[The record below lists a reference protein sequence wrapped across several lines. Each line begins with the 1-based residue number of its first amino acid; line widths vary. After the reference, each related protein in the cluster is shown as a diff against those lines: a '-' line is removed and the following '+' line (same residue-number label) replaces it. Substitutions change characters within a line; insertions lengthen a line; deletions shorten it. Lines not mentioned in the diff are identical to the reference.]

1 MPITDQLMA
10 DVAFRS
16 SDYNLS
22 GRSDTSRFGLTYV
35 VNDMLKFRVGI
46 NEAERAPSV
55 DNYYRPQSR
64 SLWTGADPCAN
75 SEETGLPV
83 YTAAECANTGVTS
96 AQYGNITASPASQY
110 YNIIGGNKDLK
121 PELADTVT
129 AGVVFEVYGIQ
140 ASVDYWSIEIE
151 DAIGTI
157 DEETILELCAKQGQY
172 CDLITRNAAGSLWLT
187 GGSVDQRLQ
196 NLSERKWEGVDISAA
211 TSFDMWGG
219 TVDVKTTAA
228 NVMDKTTILVP
239 GNTTGTYDCTGVISN
254 NCFPTPEWRTRTS
267 VTYSTGD
274 NWTAGLT
281 VRTMSG
287 MDNDYAPDLIAQ
299 EAVEDAYNLLDVNFT
314 YEINENLMVRA
325 HRFYW

>member
-1 MPITDQLMA
+1 
-10 DVAFRS
+10 
-16 SDYNLS
+16 
-22 GRSDTSRFGLTYV
+22 
-35 VNDMLKFRVGI
+35 
-46 NEAERAPSV
+46 
-55 DNYYRPQSR
+55 
-64 SLWTGADPCAN
+64 
-75 SEETGLPV
+75 
-83 YTAAECANTGVTS
+83 
-96 AQYGNITASPASQY
+96 
-110 YNIIGGNKDLK
+110 
-121 PELADTVT
+121 
-129 AGVVFEVYGIQ
+129 
-140 ASVDYWSIEIE
+140 
-151 DAIGTI
+151 
-157 DEETILELCAKQGQY
+157 
-172 CDLITRNAAGSLWLT
+172 
-187 GGSVDQRLQ
+187 
-196 NLSERKWEGVDISAA
+196 
-211 TSFDMWGG
+211 MWGG

-325 HRFYW
+325 NINNLLDEEPPVVGDVLSGGYGNTVSGFYDTLGMYWNVSVTANY